1 MDGIVLLGWK
11 LCIWDSKFK
20 IYWVSKSIKAA
31 KSQNFVDIA
40 GVKKLTLLKFL
51 EFEFFLL
58 WTDKVI

>member
-1 MDGIVLLGWK
+1 MDGILLLGWK

-20 IYWVSKSIKAA
+20 IYWVSKSTTAA

-40 GVKKLTLLKFL
+40 GVKKPTLVKIL

-58 WTDKVI
+58 WTDKAI